1 MIVENIVSYKVTKVT
16 QVTAISFSCTSYE
29 IVQQN
34 ENCVTFVTSVTLGEC
49 I

>member
-1 MIVENIVSYKVTKVT
+1 MIGNIVSYKVTKVT

>member
-1 MIVENIVSYKVTKVT
+1 MIGNIVSCKVTKVT
-16 QVTAISFSCTSYE
+16 QVTAISSSCISYE

-34 ENCVTFVTSVTLGEC
+34 ENSVTFVTSVTFGEC